1 MAWPA
6 IAPRNL
12 VLAGLALAINLLLLA
27 WIGLLGLYSL
37 PYLAAPAG
45 LLFLRDMP
53 VVFRIVAAV
62 LGVIYTGYGLL
73 SFYFGGL
80 ILVPSGLA
88 LLVAAALPPLRRAA
102 LVWTIASVAAA
113 IVAALAMSLILLAL

>member
-12 VLAGLALAINLLLLA
+12 VLAGLALAVNLLLLA
-27 WIGLLGLYSL
+27 WIGFDGLSAL

-53 VVFRIVAAV
+53 VLFRIVAAV
-62 LGVIYTGYGLL
+62 VGVIYTGYGLL
-73 SFYFGGL
+73 AFFFGGL
-80 ILVPSGLA
+80 FLVPSGLA
-88 LLVAAALPPLRRAA
+88 LLVAAALPPIRRGR
-102 LVWTIASVAAA
+102 SH
-113 IVAALAMSLILLAL
+113 